1 MNPTVFFDRVRSS
14 FGKLNQSQV
23 DGFNAILTGWTMQ
36 GGADSRWLAYML
48 ATAWHET
55 GKAMQPINELG
66 GTDYFTRMYDPPPA
80 GTRPSVAKDL
90 GNVNPGDGARYHGRG
105 YVQLTGRANYRKMG
119 AKLHFDLEGNP
130 ELALDADV
138 AEEIMFAGMRDGDFT
153 GKKLSDYFSAS
164 KDDPVN
170 ARRIINGIDKAE
182 TIAGYHRKFLAAIN
196 AAEAADQPDPE
207 PVPPPEPEAPPPL
220 VSEVDETVWIR
231 RADVAGALRDWADKS
246 RQEVHAMADEIEGLA

>member
-1 MNPTVFFDRVRSS
+1 MNAAVFFDRVRSS
-14 FGKLNQSQV
+14 FGKLGQSQV

-36 GGADSRWLAYML
+36 GGADLRWLAYML

-66 GTDYFTRMYDPPPA
+66 GTGYFTRMYDPPPA

-119 AKLHFDLEGNP
+119 AKLHIDLEGNP
-130 ELALDADV
+130 ELALAPDV

-153 GKKLSDYFSAS
+153 EKKLGDYFSAS

-170 ARRIINGIDKAE
+170 ARRIINGTDKAE
-182 TIAGYHRKFLAAIN
+182 TIAGYHRSFLSAIK
-196 AAEAADQPDPE
+196 AAEAADQPDPDPVSH
-207 PVPPPEPEAPPPL
+207 PVPPLPPPR
-220 VSEVDETVWIR
+220 VATVDETIWIR
-231 RADVAGALRDWADKS
+231 RSAVAAALRKASTDIQTMADK
-246 RQEVHAMADEIEGLA
+246 VEGLA